1 MASSQLTL
9 QSEVNRITNNCFDN
23 GSPRYVMTLT
33 APIKFGEQM
42 TLDVFCKS
50 QPCDEIHQS
59 QFFQPRTGALV
70 IEGAN
75 P

>member
-1 MASSQLTL
+1 
-9 QSEVNRITNNCFDN
+9 
-23 GSPRYVMTLT
+23 MTLT